1 MVVVPE
7 EGREVVGR
15 AVPLLVGRA
24 FADEGVTT
32 VRVTVR
38 GAVAE
43 VAAEG
48 LAFVFVV
55 AAEGLAFV
63 FVVAAEGLAFVFV
76 VAAEG
81 LIFVAVPSVLSA
93 ATEAGRVVLP
103 LLIGCAVVGFTLEL
117 GSVRAEEAVL
127 PLRSVRAEEGVA
139 VPLEELPAPVVPA
152 NWS

>member
-43 VAAEG
+43 VVAEG
-48 LAFVFVV
+48 LA
-55 AAEGLAFV
+55 
-63 FVVAAEGLAFVFV
+63 
-76 VAAEG
+76 
-81 LIFVAVPSVLSA
+81 
-93 ATEAGRVVLP
+93 
-103 LLIGCAVVGFTLEL
+103 
-117 GSVRAEEAVL
+117 
-127 PLRSVRAEEGVA
+127 
-139 VPLEELPAPVVPA
+139 
-152 NWS
+152 